1 MVLSAIVLTMVDFFM
16 LLMCSSTATTSN
28 ISSAKETQKNTFSL
42 YNYPS
47 RGDGYRRHVGAGQG
61 VERGVIL
68 VRTLHAARFQE

>member
-16 LLMCSSTATTSN
+16 LLMCSSKATTSN

-47 RGDGYRRHVGAGQG
+47 RGDGYL
-61 VERGVIL
+61 ED
-68 VRTLHAARFQE
+68 T